1 MFAAVSSV
9 RRRVICR
16 PDLDDKILKCYV
28 RDQLLLRTRQRYSIS
43 AKCVEL
49 AHLAKK
55 THFYPNEAN
64 LSVFGPKI
72 PQKRLDRNQS

>member
-16 PDLDDKILKCYV
+16 PDLDDKILKCYA
-28 RDQLLLRTRQRYSIS
+28 RDQLLLRTRQRYTIS

-49 AHLAKK
+49 AYLAEK

-64 LSVFGPKI
+64 LSVFGPKKA
-72 PQKRLDRNQS
+72 QKEVEP